1 MCNSTLRCQT
11 MVTQMIDPCFVF
23 TATGVLFTGLTHSR
37 TDHLFRHL
45 FLTSGHRSEALS
57 EMTGDRF
64 IDQIDRRSTDKF
76 SVQSIT
82 WKIWLTY
89 IFSCQINVTNN
100 TNSTSIVT
108 ATSTG
113 DLVFA
118 FTGRYGSSRWF
129 HRSLGRYG
137 TSRHGSNGQLLFSRC
152 IHLVHTWKR
161 NCTPF
166 LWALT

>member
-1 MCNSTLRCQT
+1 
-11 MVTQMIDPCFVF
+11 MVTQMIDPCSVF
-23 TATGVLFTGLTHSR
+23 TATGVLFTGLTHLR
-37 TDHLFRHL
+37 TDHLFRRL
-45 FLTSGHRSEALS
+45 FFIGGHRSEALS

-89 IFSCQINVTNN
+89 IVSCQIIVTNI
-100 TNSTSIVT
+100 TNSTSTVT
-108 ATSTG
+108 TTSTG

-129 HRSLGRYG
+129 HVSLGRYG
-137 TSRHGSNGQLLFSRC
+137 TSRHGSNG
-152 IHLVHTWKR
+152 
-161 NCTPF
+161 
-166 LWALT
+166 